1 VDFNVYTIPPHNA
14 KICTIF
20 EEKLIPITAAV
31 ALAHSNAF
39 KSIKPCE
46 RK

>member
-1 VDFNVYTIPPHNA
+1 VDFNVYTIPPHSA
-14 KICTIF
+14 KVCTIC

-39 KSIKPCE
+39 KSIKPCA